1 MNNNLKKIIIV
12 FFTFFLAIFILNSFI
27 RESKT
32 NESDITNMNILNY
45 VPSNYEFTILFKS
58 TNSDIRKYINENI
71 SNEKQDEINI
81 IKNSIISYLGFDLQD
96 KIEDLY
102 DNELALT
109 FVKNKLNTNDML
121 LIFKLKKNKGIANLI
136 NIEKEFNTFNKII
149 EIKRNGK
156 KNYISHIFQT
166 KDNYIIASSNKSLI
180 DSSLESK
187 NNTKM
192 FLSKNLIP
200 DNINLNAIKLLS
212 ISKNPLNLESQ
223 ISNELITIINMEDN
237 KIKLRSFSKN
247 INKINTTI
255 MNNQVDNIKDIIVSK
270 KYSKYNKSINF
281 LYNDINQKELIE
293 EISNKVNDKILF
305 ITNND
310 NWVLYFNS
318 KLSNQIP
325 IDQLN
330 FLQSYTKEDLYIDNI
345 NYSIYRNN
353 SLKVIDNDIIYDEE
367 KPIFS
372 LKDEE
377 NTYISNN
384 FDALQNISKNFS
396 LTDNYLNISN
406 QINPY
411 TYILNDRFLIKNIN
425 NKELVKYYKS
435 LKNIQYFLNTE
446 LFSLEDIKI
455 NISHIIPDRHETLY
469 LESNLKIL

>member
-109 FVKNKLNTNDML
+109 FVKNKLNTNDIL
-121 LIFKLKKNKGIANLI
+121 LIFKIKKDKGIQNII
-136 NIEKEFNTFNKII
+136 NIEKRLNTFNKII

-237 KIKLRSFSKN
+237 KIKLRSFSQN
-247 INKINTTI
+247 ISKINTKI
-255 MNNQVDNIKDIIVSK
+255 INNQIDNIKDIIFSNN
-270 KYSKYNKSINF
+270 YSHYKQYIDF
-281 LYNDINQKELIE
+281 LYNE
-293 EISNKVNDKILF
+293 
-305 ITNND
+305 
-310 NWVLYFNS
+310 
-318 KLSNQIP
+318 
-325 IDQLN
+325 
-330 FLQSYTKEDLYIDNI
+330 
-345 NYSIYRNN
+345 
-353 SLKVIDNDIIYDEE
+353 
-367 KPIFS
+367 
-372 LKDEE
+372 
-377 NTYISNN
+377 
-384 FDALQNISKNFS
+384 
-396 LTDNYLNISN
+396 
-406 QINPY
+406 
-411 TYILNDRFLIKNIN
+411 
-425 NKELVKYYKS
+425 
-435 LKNIQYFLNTE
+435 
-446 LFSLEDIKI
+446 
-455 NISHIIPDRHETLY
+455 
-469 LESNLKIL
+469 

>member
-156 KNYISHIFQT
+156 KNYISHILQT

-247 INKINTTI
+247 INKINTI
-255 MNNQVDNIKDIIVSK
+255 ILNNQVNNIKDIIVSK

-293 EISNKVNDKILF
+293 EISNKVKDKILF

-406 QINPY
+406 QINPNV
-411 TYILNDRFLIKNIN
+411 YILNDRFLIKNIN

>member
-1 MNNNLKKIIIV
+1 
-12 FFTFFLAIFILNSFI
+12 
-27 RESKT
+27 
-32 NESDITNMNILNY
+32 
-45 VPSNYEFTILFKS
+45 
-58 TNSDIRKYINENI
+58 
-71 SNEKQDEINI
+71 
-81 IKNSIISYLGFDLQD
+81 
-96 KIEDLY
+96 
-102 DNELALT
+102 
-109 FVKNKLNTNDML
+109 
-121 LIFKLKKNKGIANLI
+121 
-136 NIEKEFNTFNKII
+136 
-149 EIKRNGK
+149 
-156 KNYISHIFQT
+156 
-166 KDNYIIASSNKSLI
+166 
-180 DSSLESK
+180 
-187 NNTKM
+187 
-192 FLSKNLIP
+192 
-200 DNINLNAIKLLS
+200 
-212 ISKNPLNLESQ
+212 
-223 ISNELITIINMEDN
+223 MEDN

-255 MNNQVDNIKDIIVSK
+255 MNNQVDNIKDIIVAK
-270 KYSKYNKSINF
+270 KYSKYHKSINF
-281 LYNDINQKELIE
+281 LYNDINQQELVE

-305 ITNND
+305 ITNDD

-318 KLSNQIP
+318 KLSNRIP

-330 FLQSYTKEDLYIDNI
+330 FLQSYKKEDLYIDNI
-345 NYSIYRNN
+345 NYSIYRKN

-372 LKDEE
+372 LKDKE

-406 QINPY
+406 QMNPNV
-411 TYILNDRFLIKNIN
+411 YILNDRFWIKNIN